1 MKKLFLLSFILA
13 ALTSL
18 SIAQSGTDK
27 MLKDINGKVDE
38 IVIKSEGKTYTF
50 SGDEAEKL
58 FSAMKDDKKI
68 KSFSFTTKDGK
79 IFNGD
84 SLHKKIIV
92 KKLNDESD
100 SDDDV
105 LVFIDEDDSQFDG
118 NTKMVEKRVIVS
130 ENDGEKIVKITTT
143 EEGKENIEVFEGK
156 VAEEYLEKMKSDK
169 EIEVNV
175 DIKEENGKKVKKII
189 IEKELKSE

>member
-38 IVIKSEGKTYTF
+38 IVIKSEGKTFTF

-105 LVFIDEDDSQFDG
+105 LVFIDE
-118 NTKMVEKRVIVS
+118 
-130 ENDGEKIVKITTT
+130 
-143 EEGKENIEVFEGK
+143 ENIEVFEGK
-156 VAEEYLEKMKSDK
+156 AAEEYLEKMKSDK